1 MRAELPIPMDMATGG
16 LLVLIRLSGML
27 VFVPIPGLRSV
38 PALIR
43 IACALLLTMALLPS
57 HPIGFRVAPSAG
69 EFTLILISELGLGL
83 LAGVV
88 AGLLGELF
96 VFAVQT
102 FALQAGYS
110 YASSID
116 PNSEADS
123 NVLQSVAGLASML
136 LFFHSGVLSSLLK
149 SYERSLTA
157 WPPGS
162 FWNGP
167 EVGTAVIQFGGAVLE
182 LALRLALPVV
192 GLLLLTDLTL
202 ALLGR
207 LNSQLQL
214 LTLAFPVKMLGA
226 LAAVAAVV
234 ALLPGL
240 YSRQASQAANL
251 LERWV
256 R

>member
-1 MRAELPIPMDMATGG
+1 MRAELSLTADTMTSG
-16 LLVLIRLSGML
+16 LLLLIRLSGML

-38 PALIR
+38 PVLIR
-43 IACALLLTMALLPS
+43 VACGLLLTLALLPS
-57 HPIGFRVAPSAG
+57 HPAKFRTAPSAG
-69 EFTLILISELGLGL
+69 EFTLILVSELGLGL
-83 LAGVV
+83 FAGVI
-88 AGLLGELF
+88 AGFLGELF
-96 VFAVQT
+96 VIAVQT

-123 NVLQSVAGLASML
+123 NVLQIIAGLATML
-136 LFFHSGVLSSLLK
+136 LFFHSGVLASLLR
-149 SYERSLTA
+149 SYERSLTS

-162 FWNGP
+162 FWTGP
-167 EVGTAVIQFGGAVLE
+167 EVGTALIQFGGAVFE

-192 GLLLLTDLTL
+192 GLMLLTDLTL

-226 LAAVAAVV
+226 LAAVAAIV
-234 ALLPGL
+234 AMLPGL
-240 YSRQASQAANL
+240 YSRQASQASSL
-251 LERWV
+251 LERWI